1 MLLTCPGSK
10 SFVRSVRFFCLS
22 LESIELKK
30 VAGVS
35 MVVLLQRYL
44 SQGVTYLRKY
54 FCDELNAFWAVPG
67 HVVV

>member
-1 MLLTCPGSK
+1 MPWLQTFCQVGSI
-10 SFVRSVRFFCLS
+10 FLS
-22 LESIELKK
+22 LTRIYRIEKSRRRVHGCL
-30 VAGVS
+30 
-35 MVVLLQRYL
+35 LLQRYL